1 MSEENNINE
10 IDSEFD
16 ERNFRKQILELAK
29 LATYEEFVFNRDQI
43 TWVWDSTVRNCLQN
57 NKEIPDHPG
66 YPNYPT
72 DKEIV
77 KTAKLFCDFI
87 YNK

>member
-1 MSEENNINE
+1 MSEENQVNE
-10 IDSEFD
+10 ISD
-16 ERNFRKQILELAK
+16 EVNERTFRKNILELAK
-29 LATYEEFVFNRDQI
+29 LSTYEEFVFNRDQL

-66 YPNYPT
+66 YPKYPT
-72 DKEIV
+72 DEEIV
-77 KTAKLFCDFI
+77 KTAKLFADFI